1 MCHEWIPWLNV
12 RLAARRLTVFCA
24 LALIVIGGAA
34 DLRAASIVA
43 EMQSADI
50 PEELRRLKDAD
61 PAVDVVNAV
70 KRGDLRFLAV
80 RGFTVEVPGVPK
92 TPEGGR
98 LLGKYGT
105 REIEGTGDDKM
116 IVDLQM
122 AAMRYAEK
130 YDRLLFEHLKAR

>member
-1 MCHEWIPWLNV
+1 V
-12 RLAARRLTVFCA
+12 RLAVRRLTVFCA

-34 DLRAASIVA
+34 DLHAAASIVA

-92 TPEGGR
+92 TSEGGR
-98 LLGKYGT
+98 SSENMGP
-105 REIEGTGDDKM
+105 
-116 IVDLQM
+116 
-122 AAMRYAEK
+122 EK
-130 YDRLLFEHLKAR
+130 SKARGTTR